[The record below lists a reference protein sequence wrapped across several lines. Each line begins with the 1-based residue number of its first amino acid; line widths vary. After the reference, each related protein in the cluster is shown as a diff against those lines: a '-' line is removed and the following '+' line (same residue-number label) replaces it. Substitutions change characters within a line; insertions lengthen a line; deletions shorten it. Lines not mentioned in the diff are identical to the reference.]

1 MLSDKREGEA
11 HAKYDKNRE
20 GHLNEAPSTHDHN
33 ERPLWLDIAL
43 LVIVI
48 IGIIYRCSTS
58 L

>member
-20 GHLNEAPSTHDHN
+20 GHLKEAQPPYEHSG
-33 ERPLWLDIAL
+33 RPQWFDIIL
-43 LVIVI
+43 IVI
-48 IGIIYRCSTS
+48 FIAGIVYRCSTG